1 MKFSI
6 ALFCFIFIHI
16 LIKAQD
22 KDLSYYLYQ
31 AENNSALFKDYQNQ
45 LKSLSLDS
53 SKLKANLLPQI
64 SSNTNVLYAP
74 IIKGFGYDNA
84 ISNGQI
90 VNSLITVNKEITP
103 NSRIKTF
110 LQAIQLSRDS
120 LGIQKAFSKQ
130 DIYKSIS
137 SQYINAWGTQ
147 QNLALSF
154 QILALLQKQDSILKK
169 LTQKSVFKQ
178 TDYLTFKVA
187 LEQQIFSVK
196 QNETQLKYDLSSLNL
211 LSGVKDV
218 KIYKLKSV
226 YQENLVD
233 YNLSRDLISRK
244 FKIDSLRTLN
254 SLQQLAYNYQP
265 KASVFV
271 DGGYQSSLSSNYYKN
286 FGFSVGLNLSIPIY
300 DGGLRKLS
308 TQQIKLGQETNYFY
322 KEYYQNQF
330 QIQQKQLKDLILAYD
345 DLIKK
350 SETQLVYS
358 KTLIKAN
365 SLQLST
371 GDIRMTDYLLSI
383 SNYLN
388 IEVNQLQNRLNQ
400 LQTINQLKY
409 FTLK

>member
-1 MKFSI
+1 MKSFTAI
-6 ALFCFIFIHI
+6 ICFVI
-16 LIKAQD
+16 LHLLAKAQE
-22 KDLSYYLYQ
+22 KDINYYLTQ

-53 SKLKANLLPQI
+53 SKLKANLLPQV
-64 SSNTNVLYAP
+64 SSNTNLLYAP

-84 ISNGQI
+84 ISNGQL

-103 NSRIKTF
+103 KNRVKTL
-110 LQAIQLSRDS
+110 LQDLQIRRDS
-120 LGIQKAFSKQ
+120 LGIQKDFTKQ
-130 DIYKSIS
+130 DIYKSIT

-147 QNLALSF
+147 QNLALSL
-154 QILALLQKQDSILKK
+154 QILALLKTQDSILKK

-187 LEQQIFSVK
+187 LEQQIFLVK
-196 QNETQLKYDLSSLNL
+196 QNQTQLKYDLSTLNL
-211 LSGVKDV
+211 LSGIKDTNT
-218 KIYKLKSV
+218 YKLKSV
-226 YQENLVD
+226 YQEGLAD
-233 YNLSRDLISRK
+233 QNLSLDLIK
-244 FKIDSLRTLN
+244 KKYKIDSLRSVN
-254 SLQQLAYNYQP
+254 SLQQLDYNYQP
-265 KASVFV
+265 KASIFA
-271 DGGYQSSLSSNYYKN
+271 DGGYQSSLPSNYYKN

-300 DGGLRKLS
+300 DGGLKKLS
-308 TQQIKLGQETNYFY
+308 AQQIKLSQETQSFY
-322 KEYYQNQF
+322 KEFYQNQF
-330 QIQQKQLKDLILAYD
+330 QIQQQQLKDLIIAYE

-365 SLQLST
+365 GLQFST
-371 GDIRMTDYLLSI
+371 GDIRMTDYILSI

>member
-1 MKFSI
+1 
-6 ALFCFIFIHI
+6 
-16 LIKAQD
+16 
-22 KDLSYYLYQ
+22 
-31 AENNSALFKDYQNQ
+31 
-45 LKSLSLDS
+45 
-53 SKLKANLLPQI
+53 
-64 SSNTNVLYAP
+64 
-74 IIKGFGYDNA
+74 
-84 ISNGQI
+84 
-90 VNSLITVNKEITP
+90 KEITP
-103 NSRIKTF
+103 NSRIKTL

-120 LGIQKAFSKQ
+120 LGIQKDFSKQ

-147 QNLALSF
+147 QNLALSL
-154 QILALLQKQDSILKK
+154 QILALLQKQDTILKK

-178 TDYLTFKVA
+178 TDYLTFKVS
-187 LEQQIFSVK
+187 LEQQIFSVI

-211 LSGVKDV
+211 LSGIKDSN
-218 KIYKLKSV
+218 IYKLKSA

-233 YNLSRDLISRK
+233 NNLGRDLISRK
-244 FKIDSLRTLN
+244 YKVDSLRTLN

-265 KASVFV
+265 KAAVFV
-271 DGGYQSSLSSNYYKN
+271 DGGYQSSLPSNYYKN

-308 TQQIKLGQETNYFY
+308 TQQIKLNLETQYFY

-330 QIQQKQLKDLILAYD
+330 QIQQKQLKDLVLAYE

-365 SLQLST
+365 ALQLST
-371 GDIRMTDYLLSI
+371 GDIRMTDYILSI